1 MTETKTDGNIIINVR
16 LFCTK
21 KPDLKYLT
29 RFQCKMPWEVRGKT
43 LRLKLNPEVDTVAT
57 LKKKIEETRGT
68 HAVETLCKGGAPYGI
83 VLEPDTATLASVGLT
98 RSHSVWEYLWEDS
111 EAEQALF
118 QEELDKV
125 RGYVHE
131 FMLKHPD
138 MKGGR
143 NTGEKQ
149 PEEET
154 WSKKQRRK
162 RTEMEKAGGGV
173 QGDKVEEGGG
183 EESREGGQGCGRK
196 EDRQRDHR
204 VMTQTDEVTRTA
216 HVLAFPSDVQ
226 RSFIDRLDEC
236 SSGLNCRGREIFLTI

>member
-1 MTETKTDGNIIINVR
+1 MSPASPLHAPPPPRSPTMTETKTDGNIIINVR

-57 LKKKIEETRGT
+57 LKKKVEETRGT

-162 RTEMEKAGGGV
+162 RTEMEKAV
-173 QGDKVEEGGG
+173 AAYRETKSKKEAAKRAAKEAKAAEE
-183 EESREGGQGCGRK
+183 K
-196 EDRQRDHR
+196 K
-204 VMTQTDEVTRTA
+204 TA
-216 HVLAFPSDVQ
+216 NA
-226 RSFIDRLDEC
+226 I
-236 SSGLNCRGREIFLTI
+236 TA

>member
-57 LKKKIEETRGT
+57 LKKKVEETRGT
-68 HAVETLCKGGAPYGI
+68 HAVESLCKGGAPYGI

-162 RTEMEKAGGGV
+162 RTEIRRWRRTGR
-173 QGDKVEEGGG
+173 Q
-183 EESREGGQGCGRK
+183 SRRRRRRREPRRRPRLRK
-196 EDRQRDHR
+196 KRRPPTRSPRDDPDRRSNAHR
-204 VMTQTDEVTRTA
+204 TRPRLPFRLSEQTSFLNV
-216 HVLAFPSDVQ
+216 
-226 RSFIDRLDEC
+226 RSPR
-236 SSGLNCRGREIFLTI
+236 

>member
-1 MTETKTDGNIIINVR
+1 MTETKTEGNIIINVR

-57 LKKKIEETRGT
+57 LKKKVEETRGT
-68 HAVETLCKGGAPYGI
+68 HAVESLCKGGAPYGI

-162 RTEMEKAGGGV
+162 RTEMEKAVAAYRGGAAPSTSV
-173 QGDKVEEGGG
+173 R
-183 EESREGGQGCGRK
+183 SGQKTPECVFCDNHGSPRVHGLTSARAAAALAHH
-196 EDRQRDHR
+196 DRDQDRRQHHHQRP
-204 VMTQTDEVTRTA
+204 A
-216 HVLAFPSDVQ
+216 VLHQEAGPQVPHA
-226 RSFIDRLDEC
+226 LPV
-236 SSGLNCRGREIFLTI
+236 